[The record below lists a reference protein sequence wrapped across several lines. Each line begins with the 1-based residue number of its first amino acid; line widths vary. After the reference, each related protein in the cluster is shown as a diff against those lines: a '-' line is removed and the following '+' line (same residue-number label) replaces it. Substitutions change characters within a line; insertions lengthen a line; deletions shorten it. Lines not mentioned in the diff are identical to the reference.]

1 MATPPNLLLDTSALL
16 KRWVDERGSTTMVA
30 LLSQPDLRGHL
41 FCAAHVEGEFLAAMN
56 RRYRELYVG
65 MRGLR
70 TAITAFYQQFPDL
83 FVVVPLSPEV
93 LFRGHLILHTHPE
106 ANVSAADAYHLA
118 ALAFAAQS
126 LDTNPF
132 VFVSSDRS
140 LLTLARRLGSLTWD
154 PERDS
159 VATLL
164 A

>member
-16 KRWVDERGSTTMVA
+16 KRWVNERGSTSMVK

-56 RRYRELYVG
+56 RKYRELVLG
-65 MRGLR
+65 TRELR
-70 TAITAFYQQFPDL
+70 AAITAFYQQFPDM
-83 FVVVPLSPEV
+83 FVLVPLSPEV

-106 ANVSAADAYHLA
+106 ANISAADAYHLA
-118 ALAFAAQS
+118 AVAFIAQN
-126 LDTNPF
+126 LDSNPF

-140 LLTLARRLGSLTWD
+140 LLALARRSGFLTWD
-154 PERDS
+154 PEHDS
-159 VATLL
+159 LTSLL